1 MEMDNFRAESTMGTG
16 RFEYRVVVRAPQ
28 KQVDPGGLEY
38 GVYLGGKDD
47 SKNNK
52 AYWKQCKQ

>member
-28 KQVDPGGLEY
+28 KQADPGGLEY
-38 GVYLGGKDD
+38 GAYLGGKED

-52 AYWKQCKQ
+52 AYWKL